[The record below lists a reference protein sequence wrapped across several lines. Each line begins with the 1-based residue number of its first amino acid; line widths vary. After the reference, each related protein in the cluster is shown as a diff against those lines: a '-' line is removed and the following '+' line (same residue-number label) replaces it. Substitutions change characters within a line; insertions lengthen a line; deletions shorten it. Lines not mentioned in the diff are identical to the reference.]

1 MSVVPGDLLEFEE
14 LPGRRSADPMQ
25 RLDTASSVRI
35 VRAQR
40 EEQRLAHRHPR
51 SEEVIYVLRG
61 SGTVYIDGVFH
72 DVRPRDIVH
81 IPLGAAHATIPN
93 EGGEMELICF
103 FPNPNL
109 SENIEE
115 TNIDVMKGAR

>member
-40 EEQRLAHRHPR
+40 VEQRLAHRHPH

-81 IPLGAAHATIPN
+81 IPLGATHATIPN
-93 EGGEMELICF
+93 VGGEMELICF
-103 FPNPNL
+103 FPNPDL

-115 TNIDVMKGAR
+115 TDIDVMRRAR